1 MGIEQKTITIVTCDI
16 CGNQCG
22 KDDGA
27 ISIQV
32 NGGDGRDVGPATI
45 DGELRFTQP
54 YGVSNGIICR
64 ACKVKWLR
72 QYIEQQSK
80 GEDA

>member
-1 MGIEQKTITIVTCDI
+1 MGIRTETVTIVTCNI

-22 KDDGA
+22 KSDGE
-27 ISIQV
+27 IRIQV
-32 NGGDGRDVGPATI
+32 NSGDRDVGPATI

-64 ACKVKWLR
+64 ACKIIWLKKYVDQ
-72 QYIEQQSK
+72 QYEGSGK
-80 GEDA
+80 A